1 MSVHNVHKEVVMV
14 QLGEKIRSK
23 RKERGYSSLRRF
35 AQACSMSPSFLSDIE
50 LGKSK
55 PSIDTLAIIA
65 ANLDVP
71 ASDLLDDGNPPSSPS
86 PEGGPKEKP
95 RPIMKD
101 RHKRKVVA

>member
-1 MSVHNVHKEVVMV
+1 MV

-35 AQACSMSPSFLSDIE
+35 AQVCSMSPSFLSDIE

-65 ANLDVP
+65 SNLDVP
-71 ASDLLDDGNPPSSPS
+71 ASDLLDDENPPSSPS